1 MRILAIETSCDET
14 AVALIEASNVGSG
27 TSIKVVGNA
36 LYSQAETHSAF
47 GGVFPMLA
55 KREHAKNI
63 VSLFASCITQAQ
75 NSDKK
80 RCIPGLKNQV
90 LQTLDIETKKK
101 VEKVLDRE
109 DDLYE
114 DLILFLEGFNDGKG
128 FEMPHIDAIAV
139 TAGPG
144 LEPTLWVGISFAVAL
159 GIIFDLPVLP
169 INHMEG
175 HIASILSPDND
186 DSASVCE
193 VTDGDLQA
201 AAASQEQ
208 HSNKTIEF
216 PALALL
222 ISGGHTEL
230 VDIESWGSYKV
241 IGRTKDDAIGEAF
254 DKVARI
260 LGLGYPGGP
269 EISAHADRHRTAVQ
283 SNAIDPLLKEF
294 DFTLPR
300 PMLKTMDFD
309 FSFSGLKTAVLY
321 LVRDIKKKL
330 IEKGTLTSDTDHL
343 PKEIV
348 AAIAAEFE
356 SAVTEVLVYKTN
368 KAIDQARTKTIILGG
383 GVVANTF
390 IRDAFTKLVE
400 DTNAQRLDM
409 DKISLK
415 IPPIKQSTDNAVMIG
430 TIACVRA
437 LADNTYMNQNAI
449 DTKKLDEG
457 LQVSDLIAADGNL
470 SL

>member
-14 AVALIEASNVGSG
+14 AVALVEGNKVGNG
-27 TSIKVVGNA
+27 TSFKVIGNA
-36 LYSQAETHSAF
+36 LYSQAETHSEF

-63 VSLFASCITQAQ
+63 VSLFASCIEQVR
-75 NSDKK
+75 SYDKK
-80 RCIPGLKNQV
+80 HSPNDVKRQILE
-90 LQTLDIETKKK
+90 TLSEETKKK
-101 VEKVLDRE
+101 VEKVLERE

-114 DLILFLEGFNDGKG
+114 DLILFLEGFKEGEK
-128 FEMPHIDAIAV
+128 FELPHIDAIAV

-144 LEPTLWVGISFAVAL
+144 LEPTLWVGISFAIAL
-159 GIIFDLPVLP
+159 GVIFDLPVLP

-175 HIASILSPDND
+175 HIASILSSDSD
-186 DSASVCE
+186 DSV
-193 VTDGDLQA
+193 G
-201 AAASQEQ
+201 
-208 HSNKTIEF
+208 TIEF

-222 ISGGHTEL
+222 ISGGHTEI

-269 EISAHADRHRTAVQ
+269 EISKRAKEHRDAELIHKTNPILAD
-283 SNAIDPLLKEF
+283 F
-294 DFTLPR
+294 DLTLPR
-300 PMLKTMDFD
+300 PMLKTLDFD

-330 IEKGTLTSDTDHL
+330 VEKGILASYEEHL

-348 AAIAAEFE
+348 SAISAEFE
-356 SAVTEVLVYKTN
+356 HAVTEVLVYKTS
-368 KAIDQARTKTIILGG
+368 KAIDQIQTKTLILGG
-383 GVVANTF
+383 GVVANDF
-390 IRDAFTKLVE
+390 IRESFANLIDDINKQRMEMDAIAL
-400 DTNAQRLDM
+400 R
-409 DKISLK
+409 

-437 LADNTYMNQNAI
+437 LNDEQYMSQNAI
-449 DTKKLDEG
+449 DTKKLDQG
-457 LQVSDLIAADGNL
+457 LQVSDLIVADGNL